1 MSSPPAAPPAAA
13 AGAGSPDSAAAQSPL
28 PTSSPAPLP
37 PLRPIVAQ
45 SHSPPS
51 SAPTAALP
59 TPGPSPQTGLDNAEE
74 PAPALSFANGGT
86 VRSYNPNGLANGN
99 GGAQKNVRKSCEA
112 GLQVRR
118 GSVRA
123 SGSWGDWRA
132 SRRAADSPKPLSH
145 LYALSCRLCCTARRR
160 CRRAE
165 PTDQPACHHS
175 VPVLALQHSYPRS
188 RVPSLT
194 PSLFRLQLATT
205 TTSAK

>member
-1 MSSPPAAPPAAA
+1 MDQEANRNAALASWTLPSPNSSPRSPRRTRPTPAIPPVRREQSRAWMSSPPAAPPAAA

-37 PLRPIVAQ
+37 PLPPIVAQ

-123 SGSWGDWRA
+123 SGDR
-132 SRRAADSPKPLSH
+132 K
-145 LYALSCRLCCTARRR
+145 
-160 CRRAE
+160 
-165 PTDQPACHHS
+165 S
-175 VPVLALQHSYPRS
+175 VV
-188 RVPSLT
+188 
-194 PSLFRLQLATT
+194 
-205 TTSAK
+205 